1 MIVLDDFLN
10 KKDFDV
16 LQNFIESMDFP
27 WFYVSNVSLPP
38 GANFQDQQAKETFG
52 FNHTVYNYED
62 GTPSFFFQ
70 SMPII
75 LTTFEEKYNKKI
87 KKLLRIRLG
96 MKHPKLGFTQEN
108 YNLPHVDYHFPHATL
123 IYYINKTDGDTFIFE
138 QEFTEEAGEPDNFS
152 VAARVNPIPNRMLYL
167 ENGLQYH
174 TASNPIDHDR
184 RIVLNINLIT

>member
-52 FNHTVYNYED
+52 FSHTVYNYED

>member
-1 MIVLDDFLN
+1 MRVLDDFLN
-10 KKDFDV
+10 KKDFEV
-16 LQNFIESMDFP
+16 LQSFIESMDFP

-38 GANFQDQQAKETFG
+38 GANFQDQLAKETFG
-52 FNHTVYNYED
+52 FNHTVYNYEG

-70 SMPII
+70 SMPVI
-75 LTTFEEKYNKKI
+75 LTTFEETFNKKI

-96 MKHPKLGFTQEN
+96 MKHPKLGFTKEN
-108 YNLPHVDYHFPHATL
+108 YNLPHVDYHFPHETL

-138 QEFTEEAGEPDNFS
+138 QAFTEEAGEPDNFS
-152 VAARVNPIPNRMLYL
+152 VAARINPIPNRMLYL

-174 TASNPIDHDR
+174 TASNPIEYDR